1 MAGNLIFLLAIQGSC
16 NILKFNET
24 GDLNKPA
31 DRKVRGIMKIGK
43 LLTSNAFALPL
54 IAFIS
59 IVIGLSCGKD
69 KPEMIA
75 RPWINTDY
83 RDSANFVLQEKA
95 KEGDTLAAMVLGWQY
110 MLHEDSA
117 AAADYLTDYNNNPPQ
132 ASPAINYLTGLALK
146 GAKRDSLAVEYFLPI
161 KDSEEYPHAAYY
173 LANLY
178 RKMKKH
184 EQALEIYEKFD
195 PEIWGGGIE
204 DSILVCHA
212 SMGDTASA
220 MKFARKMFDQ
230 NNAFRAVPYLSKY
243 VSLKRGESPTL
254 WNYMAGMGYYQ
265 GNNSTRAAVFLE
277 NADAD
282 TNVAHLSYYLGLT
295 YYKLQVYDSASSKLE
310 QAMEMGD
317 SSVNL
322 MIALMKSYQFQG
334 DTAQALATASQA
346 IQIHP
351 DVEEFYF
358 FPAKIL
364 YQGGQ
369 YGQLFDFT
377 QQGRMRATDSYKLD
391 AYYAAASFL
400 MGNDSLGNML
410 VDTLIEKHKF
420 EGGALTEAAR
430 LFEESLDKPQIAEKL
445 EANDPA
451 KRFPKTN
458 EFLYWYNYY
467 RDRDMIDSTR
477 SMLER
482 WIEGDT
488 VEARRQL
495 MEELYERDFPE
506 LAHKSQTDIEE

>member
-1 MAGNLIFLLAIQGSC
+1 MAGNCIFLLAIRLSY
-16 NILKFNET
+16 NILKFNEI
-24 GDLNKPA
+24 GDQNQPA
-31 DRKVRGIMKIGK
+31 DRKVRGIMKLGK
-43 LLTSNAFALPL
+43 LLTGNAFALAL

-59 IVIGLSCGKD
+59 IVMGLNCGKD
-69 KPEMIA
+69 EPELIA

-83 RDSANFVLQEKA
+83 RDSASFVLQEKA

-117 AAADYLTDYNNNPPQ
+117 AAADYLTDYNKNPSQ

-146 GAKRDSLAVEYFLPI
+146 GAKRDSAAVEYFLPI
-161 KDSEEYPHAAYY
+161 KDNEEYPHAAYY

-178 RKMKKH
+178 RKLKKH

-195 PEIWGGGIE
+195 PELWGEGIE
-204 DSILVCHA
+204 DSILVCNA

-230 NNAFRAVPYLSKY
+230 NNAFKAVPYLSRY

-265 GNNSTRAAVFLE
+265 GNNTTRAAVYLE

-295 YYKLQVYDSASSKLE
+295 YYKLEVYDSAASKLE
-310 QAMEMGD
+310 QAMNMGD

-334 DTAQALATASQA
+334 DTAQALETASRA

-351 DVEEFYF
+351 EVEEFYF

-369 YGQLFDFT
+369 YGQLFNIA
-377 QQGRMRATDSYKLD
+377 QQGRMYAADSYKLD

-420 EGGALTEAAR
+420 EGGALTEAAK
-430 LFEESLDKPQIAEKL
+430 LFEESLQKPQIADRLKEH
-445 EANDPA
+445 DPA
-451 KRFPKTN
+451 KRFPKTK
-458 EFLYWYNYY
+458 EFLYWYHYY
-467 RDRDMIDSTR
+467 RDRDMRDSTR
-477 SMLER
+477 SLLER

-488 VEARRQL
+488 VEARREL
-495 MEELYERDFPE
+495 MEELYARDFPE
-506 LAHKSQTDIEE
+506 LALKSQTDKEE